1 MSEAVVSTRIRLARN
16 LKEYPFPIRLSAD
29 KAREIVDRVGE
40 ALKDCEIKFHRIDL
54 DNIPDTIRVAM
65 IERHLVSPDFISE
78 QDGRAVYLSDDN
90 TVSIM
95 VNEED
100 HIRLQVIKDGFELK
114 EAYALADQIDN
125 ILSKKLNFAFHERL
139 GYLTQCPT
147 NLGTGMRASVM
158 LHLPAL
164 RMTGVVNSIGAN
176 LSKLGLT
183 MRGLYGESSKPA
195 GAFYQLSNQVTLG
208 ISEKA
213 AIDNLQN
220 ITTQL
225 IAQEMRSRE
234 NSVERYRGT
243 GQDPPRPR
251 HPQKRDA
258 DRSQRGDASAVTGTI
273 GCERK
278 EARNPLDRQ
287 YRQADRRDPARVDHD
302 ALRRRYE
309 PPRPRYQTRKY
320 VTRKIRVTVISG
332 Q

>member
-16 LKEYPFPIRLSAD
+16 LKEFPFPIRLSAD
-29 KAREIVDRVGE
+29 KAREIVDKVGE
-40 ALKDCEIKFHRIDL
+40 ALKNSELNFHRVDL
-54 DNIPDTIRVAM
+54 DSIPDTIRLSM
-65 IERHLVSPDFISE
+65 IERHLVSPDFISTKE
-78 QDGRAVYLSDDN
+78 GRAVYLSDDN

-100 HIRLQVIKDGFELK
+100 HIRLQVIRDGFELN
-114 EAYALADQIDN
+114 EAYAIADKIDN
-125 ILSKKLNFAFHERL
+125 ILSRKLNFAFHEQL

-164 RMTGVVNSIGAN
+164 EMSGAVNRIGAN

-195 GAFYQLSNQVTLG
+195 GAFFQLSNQVTLG

-225 IAQEMRSRE
+225 IAQEMRARE
-234 NSVERYRGT
+234 SLLNDIGIQDRVCRALGILKTARLMDHSEAMKLLSLVRLGVSEKKLESLSADSIDKLIVEIQPASVMTRYGEDMSPRDRDIKRAEILRERF
-243 GQDPPRPR
+243 
-251 HPQKRDA
+251 A
-258 DRSQRGDASAVTGTI
+258 
-273 GCERK
+273 
-278 EARNPLDRQ
+278 
-287 YRQADRRDPARVDHD
+287 
-302 ALRRRYE
+302 
-309 PPRPRYQTRKY
+309 
-320 VTRKIRVTVISG
+320 
-332 Q
+332 

>member
-16 LKEYPFPIRLSAD
+16 LKEYPFPIRLPAD
-29 KAREIVDRVGE
+29 KAREVVDKVGE

-54 DNIPDTIRVAM
+54 DNIPDTIRMAM

-100 HIRLQVIKDGFELK
+100 HIRLQVIKDGFELN
-114 EAYALADQIDN
+114 EAFVLADQIDN

-164 RMTGVVNSIGAN
+164 EMSGAVYRIGAN

-183 MRGLYGESSKPA
+183 MRGLYGESTKPA
-195 GAFYQLSNQVTLG
+195 GAFFQLSNQVTLG

-213 AIDNLQN
+213 AIENLRN

-225 IAQEMRSRE
+225 IAQEMRARE
-234 NSVERYRGT
+234 TALSKIELEDRIHRALGTLKSALLMDHNEAMTLLSLVRLGVSAKKLETLSTDSIDRLIVEIQPASIMTRFGE
-243 GQDPPRPR
+243 DLSPRDR
-251 HPQKRDA
+251 DIKRA
-258 DRSQRGDASAVTGTI
+258 EI
-273 GCERK
+273 IRK
-278 EARNPLDRQ
+278 RFE
-287 YRQADRRDPARVDHD
+287 
-302 ALRRRYE
+302 
-309 PPRPRYQTRKY
+309 
-320 VTRKIRVTVISG
+320 
-332 Q
+332 

>member
-1 MSEAVVSTRIRLARN
+1 LSEAVVSTRIRLARN

-29 KAREIVDRVGE
+29 KAREVVDKVGE

-100 HIRLQVIKDGFELK
+100 HIRLQVIKDGFELN
-114 EAYALADQIDN
+114 EAYVLADQIDN

-164 RMTGVVNSIGAN
+164 QMSGVVNRIGAN

-234 NSVERYRGT
+234 NLLNDIEAQDKIHRALGILKSAMLMVHSEAMRLLSLVRLGVSEKKLETLSTDSIDKLIVEIQPASIMTRYG
-243 GQDPPRPR
+243 DDMSPRDR
-251 HPQKRDA
+251 DIKRA
-258 DRSQRGDASAVTGTI
+258 EI
-273 GCERK
+273 LRK
-278 EARNPLDRQ
+278 RFN
-287 YRQADRRDPARVDHD
+287 
-302 ALRRRYE
+302 
-309 PPRPRYQTRKY
+309 
-320 VTRKIRVTVISG
+320 
-332 Q
+332 

>member
-29 KAREIVDRVGE
+29 KACEIADKVGQ
-40 ALKDCEIKFHRIDL
+40 ALKDCGIKFHRIDL
-54 DNIPDTIRVAM
+54 DAIPDTIRVAM
-65 IERHLVSPDFISE
+65 IERHLVSPDFIDAQE
-78 QDGRAVYLSDDN
+78 GRAVYLSDDN

-100 HIRLQVIKDGFELK
+100 HIRLQVIKDGFELN

-125 ILSKKLNFAFHERL
+125 ILSKKLNFAFHKQF

-164 RMTGVVNSIGAN
+164 EMSGAVNRIGAN

-183 MRGLYGESSKPA
+183 MRGLYGESTKPA
-195 GAFYQLSNQVTLG
+195 GAFFQLSNQVTLG

-225 IAQEMRSRE
+225 IAQEMRARE
-234 NSVERYRGT
+234 TVLSNIEVEDRIHRALGILKTARLMDHNEAMRLLSLVRLGVSEKKLESLSTDSIDTLLVEIQPASIMTKYG
-243 GQDPPRPR
+243 DDMSPRDR
-251 HPQKRDA
+251 DIKRA
-258 DRSQRGDASAVTGTI
+258 EI
-273 GCERK
+273 
-278 EARNPLDRQ
+278 
-287 YRQADRRDPARVDHD
+287 
-302 ALRRRYE
+302 
-309 PPRPRYQTRKY
+309 
-320 VTRKIRVTVISG
+320 IRTKFN
-332 Q
+332 

>member
-16 LKEYPFPIRLSAD
+16 LREYPFPIRLSKD
-29 KAREIVDRVGE
+29 QAREIVDKVGQ
-40 ALKDCEIKFHRIDL
+40 ALQDNRLKFHRIDL
-54 DNIPDTIRVAM
+54 DAIPDAIRVAM

-78 QDGRAVYLSDDN
+78 KDGRAVYLSDDN

-100 HIRLQVIKDGFELK
+100 HIRLQVIKDGFELN
-114 EAYALADQIDN
+114 EAYKLADQIDN

-164 RMTGVVNSIGAN
+164 QMSGVVSRIGAN

-195 GAFYQLSNQVTLG
+195 GAFFQLSNQVTLG

-225 IAQEMRSRE
+225 IAQEMRTRE
-234 NSVERYRGT
+234 SLLSDMAVLDKIHRALGIL
-243 GQDPPRPR
+243 
-251 HPQKRDA
+251 K
-258 DRSQRGDASAVTGTI
+258 SAM
-273 GCERK
+273 
-278 EARNPLDRQ
+278 LM
-287 YRQADRRDPARVDHD
+287 DHD
-302 ALRRRYE
+302 EAMRLLSLVRLGVSEKKLETLSTDSIDKLIVEVQPASIMTRFGDDMDPRDRDIKRAEILRNRF
-309 PPRPRYQTRKY
+309 Q
-320 VTRKIRVTVISG
+320 
-332 Q
+332 

>member
-16 LKEYPFPIRLSAD
+16 LREYPFPIRLSKD
-29 KAREIVDRVGE
+29 QAREIVDKVGQ
-40 ALKDCEIKFHRIDL
+40 ALQDSRLKFHRIDL
-54 DNIPDTIRVAM
+54 DAIPDAIRVAM

-78 QDGRAVYLSDDN
+78 KDGRAVYLSDDN

-100 HIRLQVIKDGFELK
+100 HIRLQVIKDGFELN
-114 EAYALADQIDN
+114 EAYKLADQIDN

-164 RMTGVVNSIGAN
+164 QMSGVVSRIGAN

-183 MRGLYGESSKPA
+183 MRGLYGESSKPV
-195 GAFYQLSNQVTLG
+195 GAFFQLSNQVTLG

-225 IAQEMRSRE
+225 IAQEMRTRE
-234 NSVERYRGT
+234 SLLSDMAVLDKIHRALGIL
-243 GQDPPRPR
+243 
-251 HPQKRDA
+251 K
-258 DRSQRGDASAVTGTI
+258 SAM
-273 GCERK
+273 
-278 EARNPLDRQ
+278 LM
-287 YRQADRRDPARVDHD
+287 DHD
-302 ALRRRYE
+302 EAMRLLSLVRLGVSEKKLETLSTDSIDKLIVEVQPASIMTRFGDDMDPRDRDIKRAEILRNRF
-309 PPRPRYQTRKY
+309 Q
-320 VTRKIRVTVISG
+320 
-332 Q
+332 